1 MAFEWNAECHHG
13 IVTKCKSIFQTF
25 RLQKEERS
33 WIPGCGLEYCPSA
46 WIPDEK
52 ELGGWTLGFL
62 LLLEQRIPPQQ
73 SGVEGWMSQAKVNK
87 RGSRYRRG
95 QHPDVGGN
103 MGEPRGNKPEA
114 GVKYVS
120 QVNVGE
126 RRWRR
131 RGRSNTS
138 TRVSQEAWQLPCR
151 PTGPYTHLHA

>member
-1 MAFEWNAECHHG
+1 MQIDFPD
-13 IVTKCKSIFQTF
+13 IQTPVIM
-25 RLQKEERS
+25 RYKGERS
-33 WIPGCGLEYCPSA
+33 WIPGYGLEYCPSA

-73 SGVEGWMSQAKVNK
+73 SRVEGWMSQAKVNK

-95 QHPDVGGN
+95 QHTDVGVN

-114 GVKYVS
+114 GVKYIS

-126 RRWRR
+126 RGWK
-131 RGRSNTS
+131 
-138 TRVSQEAWQLPCR
+138 
-151 PTGPYTHLHA
+151 